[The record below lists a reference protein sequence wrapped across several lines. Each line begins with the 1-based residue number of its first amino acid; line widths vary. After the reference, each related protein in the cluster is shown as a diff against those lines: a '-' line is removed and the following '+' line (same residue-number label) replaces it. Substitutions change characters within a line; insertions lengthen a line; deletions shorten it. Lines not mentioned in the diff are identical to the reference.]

1 MFFVI
6 GCVFL
11 VFGVVNVVI
20 MGIENGIILKD
31 IIVVNEVGKNRCWN
45 IDIIYMLLNIE
56 FYKLKYWY
64 YMI

>member
-1 MFFVI
+1 MFLVI

-45 IDIIYMLLNIE
+45 IDIIY
-56 FYKLKYWY
+56 KCC
-64 YMI
+64 